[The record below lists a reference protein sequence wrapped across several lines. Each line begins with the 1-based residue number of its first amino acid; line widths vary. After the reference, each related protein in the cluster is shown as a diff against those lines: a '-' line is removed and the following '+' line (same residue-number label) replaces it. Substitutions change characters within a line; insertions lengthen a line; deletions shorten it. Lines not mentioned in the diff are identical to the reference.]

1 MHNQRSG
8 GEGVYQLTWVLVL
21 VVLSSP
27 VVVRVV
33 VIVGAHRYPWVVG
46 TRGLSLFF
54 GFGCG
59 KRLPSLVKGD
69 DCGASS

>member
-1 MHNQRSG
+1 M
-8 GEGVYQLTWVLVL
+8 
-21 VVLSSP
+21 
-27 VVVRVV
+27 
-33 VIVGAHRYPWVVG
+33 GAHRYPWVVG